1 MLHFKHHEEKE
12 ENADKKDKRRLQ
24 DHNAMVIKY
33 GKEGCLSGSTG
44 PALQQRNQ
52 HFFLQNLIKVRQR
65 QPNKIGQMSR
75 FLDFLIETC
84 H

>member
-1 MLHFKHHEEKE
+1 MLHFKHHEVKE
-12 ENADKKDKRRLQ
+12 EKADKKDKRRFQ

-52 HFFLQNLIKVRQR
+52 FLSSK
-65 QPNKIGQMSR
+65 
-75 FLDFLIETC
+75 F
-84 H
+84 

>member
-12 ENADKKDKRRLQ
+12 EKADKKDKRRLQ

-44 PALQQRNQ
+44 RALQQRNQ
-52 HFFLQNLIKVRQR
+52 HFFC
-65 QPNKIGQMSR
+65 KI
-75 FLDFLIETC
+75 
-84 H
+84 

>member
-12 ENADKKDKRRLQ
+12 EKADKKDKRRLQ

-44 PALQQRNQ
+44 PALQQRHQLFFSSKFESDRDNQ
-52 HFFLQNLIKVRQR
+52 TKLDRC
-65 QPNKIGQMSR
+65 
-75 FLDFLIETC
+75 LDFLIS
-84 H
+84 